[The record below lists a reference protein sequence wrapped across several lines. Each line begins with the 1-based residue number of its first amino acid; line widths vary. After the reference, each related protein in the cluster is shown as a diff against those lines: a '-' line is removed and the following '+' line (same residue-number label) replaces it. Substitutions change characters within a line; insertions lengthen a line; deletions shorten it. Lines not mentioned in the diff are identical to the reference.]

1 MSYFLCYRTNCLR
14 NNPNYF
20 LFLLKTLKQIM
31 PPNTLKT
38 NENPLSYSTLDALD
52 GKIDSPTIVVRLIQS
67 WEVRDFKRNNL
78 LLSVDCLL

>member
-1 MSYFLCYRTNCLR
+1 
-14 NNPNYF
+14 
-20 LFLLKTLKQIM
+20 M

-67 WEVRDFKRNNL
+67 REVRDFKRNNL
-78 LLSVDCLL
+78 LLSVDCLLIDEKV